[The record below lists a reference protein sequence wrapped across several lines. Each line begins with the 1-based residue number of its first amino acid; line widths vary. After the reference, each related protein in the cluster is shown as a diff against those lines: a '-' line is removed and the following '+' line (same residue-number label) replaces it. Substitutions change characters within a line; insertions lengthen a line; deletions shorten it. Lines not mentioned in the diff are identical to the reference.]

1 MHRLTPPLAVVL
13 ALAASGCGGKK
24 PADNATASTECVGF
38 DVANIEDVLTKSSCE
53 EPNVKPDGVTAVD
66 LKGKLEVSVGAS
78 PSKVAAGGKVDLV
91 VSFANKT
98 AAPLTLH
105 FRINFAMSR
114 HDLAHF

>member
-1 MHRLTPPLAVVL
+1 MHRLTPPFAVVL

-24 PADNATASTECVGF
+24 PADNATASTDGGTTVETPPPDGGGGGGGDEDGPKKDECVGF

-78 PSKVAAGGKVDLV
+78 PS
-91 VSFANKT
+91 
-98 AAPLTLH
+98 
-105 FRINFAMSR
+105 
-114 HDLAHF
+114 